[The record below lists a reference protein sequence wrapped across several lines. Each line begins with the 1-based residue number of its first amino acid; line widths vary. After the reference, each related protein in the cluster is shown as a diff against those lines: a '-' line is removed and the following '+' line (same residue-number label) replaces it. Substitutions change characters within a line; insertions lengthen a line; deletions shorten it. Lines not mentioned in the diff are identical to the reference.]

1 MYEIVFDYYL
11 RDHPLK
17 YNGQTLFI
25 DSNIGCWK
33 QAALHF
39 SGIQDGRVSYLVVIV
54 TSGTHKDYIDHTL
67 ITILLRVPVMDAI
80 WLAI

>member
-1 MYEIVFDYYL
+1 MYEIVLDYYL

-39 SGIQDGRVSYLVVIV
+39 SGIQNGRVSYLVVIV
-54 TSGTHKDYIDHTL
+54 T
-67 ITILLRVPVMDAI
+67 
-80 WLAI
+80 